1 MLRLRWTVWTAFSR
15 YKIGVCVFFGSV
27 SAWREVE
34 YLSRRV
40 GWKWKH
46 EGFLDLIWIYWNFFF
61 NLEGGDQTLQWSFTR
76 SEFGWNWDVFWFGV
90 LPAKSTFWNGICQI
104 TFWKRIVWSLKASYI
119 SFESYFWGMY
129 FYHFYHWFIKIY
141 PSRKRLIGL
150 VGPKMPWNFQKADS
164 MCPVALKRNPT
175 RQQTIEV
182 GDLYGYIWYK
192 YMYTSY
198 GPTVCIQII

>member
-1 MLRLRWTVWTAFSR
+1 MLRLRWTVEPRFPGTKS
-15 YKIGVCVFFGSV
+15 VCVFFFGSV

-34 YLSRRV
+34 YVSRRV

-129 FYHFYHWFIKIY
+129 FLSFLPLIYQDLPFQEAANWFGG
-141 PSRKRLIGL
+141 SQ
-150 VGPKMPWNFQKADS
+150 N
-164 MCPVALKRNPT
+164 ALKLSKSRFHVSGSFETESYKTTNDWGWWP
-175 RQQTIEV
+175 
-182 GDLYGYIWYK
+182 IWI
-192 YMYTSY
+192 YM
-198 GPTVCIQII
+198 I